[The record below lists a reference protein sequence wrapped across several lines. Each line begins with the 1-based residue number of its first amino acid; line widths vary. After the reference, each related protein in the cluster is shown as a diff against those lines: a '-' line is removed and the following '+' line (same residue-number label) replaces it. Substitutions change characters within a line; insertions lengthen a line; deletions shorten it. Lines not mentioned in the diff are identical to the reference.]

1 MKRLLEAIN
10 RGILKGLNENAI
22 ELLADLDGDNLDQL
36 DSIQTKSVNNKM
48 HALYRFF
55 PKTKEELVKII
66 KAEVERKGWNCSLNH
81 INTSEIT
88 DMSHLFSNNPYSGYN
103 LGEFNGNISRW
114 DVSNVTDMN
123 SMLNI
128 QFILKRKNK
137 L

>member
-1 MKRLLEAIN
+1 
-10 RGILKGLNENAI
+10 
-22 ELLADLDGDNLDQL
+22 
-36 DSIQTKSVNNKM
+36 M

-123 SMLNI
+123 SMFNGAESFNQPI
-128 QFILKRKNK
+128 GNWDVSKVTDM
-137 L
+137 